1 MKKMNSAVYLFSLGH
16 FATDWAQG
24 AIPALLPYFIQNYN
38 LSYRAAAA
46 LIFANVLISS
56 LLQPVFGYYSDRIS
70 RPWFVPLGPVLCGTA
85 ITAIGFSTTYE
96 GVFLAS
102 ALSGI
107 GSAIFHPEGALMVN
121 RVSGKAKGQALGIF
135 SVGGNAGFAVGP
147 IVAGFCAYKIGIH
160 SLVLFGIINLLLGA
174 ALSWQMSSVL
184 RQVAAQQQL
193 EAENAGAEEKKND
206 WNSFG
211 KLFFAILAR
220 SLSFTLSNTFIP
232 IYWITVLHT
241 SATQGTTAL
250 SILFTLGAVITFVG
264 GVISDRFGF
273 VKVIRA
279 AFICMVP
286 TYLLLT
292 HTTNVWLATA
302 LLFPAA
308 ISIFLPYSPIVVLG
322 QTYLAK
328 NAGFAS
334 GITLG
339 LSTTLGGIFAPLV
352 GWAADIWGLVP
363 ALQIFWI
370 TGLLGAVAAFT
381 LPLIDGHADKGTD

>member
-24 AIPALLPYFIQNYN
+24 AIPALLPCFIQNYN

-184 RQVAAQQQL
+184 RQVAAQKQL

-381 LPLIDGHADKGTD
+381 LPLTDGHADKGTD

>member
-1 MKKMNSAVYLFSLGH
+1 MIDHEKNELGRV
-16 FATDWAQG
+16 FIFFRPFCDGLG
-24 AIPALLPYFIQNYN
+24 AGSNPYFIQNYN

-160 SLVLFGIINLLLGA
+160 SLVLFGIINLLIGA

-184 RQVAAQQQL
+184 RQVAVQQQL

>member
-1 MKKMNSAVYLFSLGH
+1 
-16 FATDWAQG
+16 
-24 AIPALLPYFIQNYN
+24 
-38 LSYRAAAA
+38 
-46 LIFANVLISS
+46 
-56 LLQPVFGYYSDRIS
+56 
-70 RPWFVPLGPVLCGTA
+70 
-85 ITAIGFSTTYE
+85 
-96 GVFLAS
+96 
-102 ALSGI
+102 
-107 GSAIFHPEGALMVN
+107 MVN

-160 SLVLFGIINLLLGA
+160 SLVLFGIINLLIGA

-184 RQVAAQQQL
+184 RQVAVQQQL

>member
-135 SVGGNAGFAVGP
+135 SVGGMPV
-147 IVAGFCAYKIGIH
+147 
-160 SLVLFGIINLLLGA
+160 SLSG
-174 ALSWQMSSVL
+174 
-184 RQVAAQQQL
+184 
-193 EAENAGAEEKKND
+193 
-206 WNSFG
+206 
-211 KLFFAILAR
+211 R
-220 SLSFTLSNTFIP
+220 SLRVS
-232 IYWITVLHT
+232 V
-241 SATQGTTAL
+241 
-250 SILFTLGAVITFVG
+250 
-264 GVISDRFGF
+264 R
-273 VKVIRA
+273 IR
-279 AFICMVP
+279 
-286 TYLLLT
+286 
-292 HTTNVWLATA
+292 
-302 LLFPAA
+302 
-308 ISIFLPYSPIVVLG
+308 
-322 QTYLAK
+322 
-328 NAGFAS
+328 
-334 GITLG
+334 
-339 LSTTLGGIFAPLV
+339 
-352 GWAADIWGLVP
+352 
-363 ALQIFWI
+363 
-370 TGLLGAVAAFT
+370 
-381 LPLIDGHADKGTD
+381 